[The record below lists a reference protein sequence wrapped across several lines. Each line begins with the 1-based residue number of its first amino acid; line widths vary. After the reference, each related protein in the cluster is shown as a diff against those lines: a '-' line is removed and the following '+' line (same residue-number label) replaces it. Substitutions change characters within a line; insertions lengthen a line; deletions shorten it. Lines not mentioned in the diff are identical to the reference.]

1 MTNNLDASNMNK
13 VRLRNMETNFEHLHK
28 GWTSLSHVL
37 QRTVLSS
44 CTPCSLD
51 ADNSEISAKDH
62 EHTLK
67 RSKV

>member
-44 CTPCSLD
+44 LYALQPGLPTIRKYLQKIM
-51 ADNSEISAKDH
+51 NI
-62 EHTLK
+62 L
-67 RSKV
+67 